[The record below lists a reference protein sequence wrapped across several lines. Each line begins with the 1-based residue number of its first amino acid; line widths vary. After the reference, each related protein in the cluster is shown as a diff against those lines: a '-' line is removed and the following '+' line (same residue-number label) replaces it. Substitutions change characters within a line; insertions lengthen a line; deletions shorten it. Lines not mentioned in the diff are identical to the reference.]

1 MQREYIACLI
11 KGSFLH
17 DVGKIAIS
25 DRILLKP
32 GKLTDE
38 ETVIM
43 KTHVHHGVDIV
54 GHYGWLKDAADVV
67 RYHHEKYDGSGYEAG
82 LKGHDI
88 PINARIFA
96 VADVFDALTS
106 RRPYKEPLDLETA
119 MRILMESRGSHF
131 DPMLIDAFAGITG
144 SLYGE
149 ISGADDKHLEERLDG
164 LIDRYFSTGLQESA
178 RLNC

>member
-1 MQREYIACLI
+1 MAEI
-11 KGSFLH
+11 KH

-38 ETVIM
+38 EREVM
-43 KTHVHHGVDIV
+43 KTHVHHGVDIID
-54 GHYGWLKDAADVV
+54 HYEWLKDSADVV
-67 RYHHEKYDGSGYEAG
+67 RYHHEKFDGSGYEVG

-88 PINARIFA
+88 PINARIFT

-106 RRPYKEPLDLETA
+106 RRPYKEPFALKTA
-119 MRILMESRGSHF
+119 MQILMESRGSHF
-131 DPMLIDAFAGITG
+131 DPMLIDAFAGIAG

-149 ISGADDKHLEERLDG
+149 ISGADDKLLENRLDG
-164 LIDRYFSTGLQESA
+164 LIARYLPTGLQESA
-178 RLNC
+178 RPNCFYRSRH